1 MVYFPG
7 KFLRL
12 WFHKFLRLWFHK
24 MVIRTNVFGTP
35 RTKVLVLLA
44 TTNISPFTVRK
55 SDYCLNL
62 FSLQLLDDSSTML
75 ANKLQNGIKLNIP
88 DLLLKHDNDIFHHR
102 LKTEPHSHRLV
113 TTLAKSLNTNKPC
126 LGDNSNV
133 IQPESKTIVFLN
145 IP

>member
-1 MVYFPG
+1 MFETVVYFPG

-35 RTKVLVLLA
+35 RTNVLVLLA

-62 FSLQLLDDSSTML
+62 FSLQLLDDSSTLL
-75 ANKLQNGIKLNIP
+75 AKLTQNGIKLNIP
-88 DLLLKHDNDIFHHR
+88 DLLLKHDTDIFLRR
-102 LKTEPHSHRLV
+102 LNSENRTAFLLFTV
-113 TTLAKSLNTNKPC
+113 TKLARSLNTNPA
-126 LGDNSNV
+126 
-133 IQPESKTIVFLN
+133 
-145 IP
+145 